1 MVAAQNG
8 LFKMRKVRITL
19 DGETGKRRKSNMYA
33 IIETGGKQ
41 YRVQE
46 GDVITIEKLNAEV
59 GEKVTFDKVL
69 VMGEGADAKIGTPYV
84 GENVYGEVVE
94 NGKGKKVIIYK
105 YKAKKD
111 YRKKQGHRQPFT
123 KVEITGIGA
132 DKQPV
137 KKAAAPA
144 EEAPAE
150 APAAEAK
157 ESVSMS
163 MKKDELIAFAEAHDI
178 KVDAK
183 ATKQAIIDTINENL

>member
-19 DGETGKRRKSNMYA
+19 DGETGKRRNSNMYA

-132 DKQPV
+132 DKQPE
-137 KKAAAPA
+137 KKAAAPK
-144 EEAPAE
+144 EAPVEAAAE
-150 APAAEAK
+150 EAK

>member
-1 MVAAQNG
+1 
-8 LFKMRKVRITL
+8 
-19 DGETGKRRKSNMYA
+19 MYA

-144 EEAPAE
+144 EKPAE

-163 MKKDELIAFAEAHDI
+163 MKKDELIAFVEAHDI

>member
-132 DKQPV
+132 DKQTV

-144 EEAPAE
+144 EKPAE

>member
-132 DKQPV
+132 DKQTA

-144 EEAPAE
+144 EKPAE
-150 APAAEAK
+150 APVAEAK

>member
-46 GDVITIEKLNAEV
+46 GDVICVEKLNMEV

-144 EEAPAE
+144 EEAPA
-150 APAAEAK
+150 AEAK

>member
-84 GENVYGEVVE
+84 GENVYGEGVE
-94 NGKGKKVIIYK
+94 NGRGKKVIIYK

-132 DKQPV
+132 DKQPA

-144 EEAPAE
+144 EKPAE

>member
-132 DKQPV
+132 DKQPA

-144 EEAPAE
+144 EKPAG

-183 ATKQAIIDTINENL
+183 ATKQAINDTINENL